1 MPIDYFRLKERRF
14 PEVRQSYREKDTMFY
29 ALALGA
35 GQQPTHSRM
44 LRWVYE
50 KELEALP
57 TMAVVLAHPGFWLK
71 EPDSGVDWRHV
82 LHGEQRLRV
91 HAPLATSG
99 EVIGT
104 TCVKALID
112 KGEGKGAVVVTERT
126 LRDAGSGGLLA
137 SIEQMTFCRADGG
150 FAQGGRQPSDA
161 PLSALVRCPPGSPT
175 SSHTFIT
182 RPDSALL
189 YRLCADLNPLHAD
202 PEIARQAGFE
212 QPILHGLATYGI
224 AGMALLAS
232 VGDFKASRLRRL
244 DARFTAPVFPGD
256 TLRTDIWQCEGGV
269 LSFRVT
275 ATERNVMV
283 LDCGMA
289 ELDVA

>member
-150 FAQGGRQPSDA
+150 FAQGGRQT
-161 PLSALVRCPPGSPT
+161 ALT
-175 SSHTFIT
+175 
-182 RPDSALL
+182 L
-189 YRLCADLNPLHAD
+189 
-202 PEIARQAGFE
+202 
-212 QPILHGLATYGI
+212 
-224 AGMALLAS
+224 
-232 VGDFKASRLRRL
+232 SRLLPVNFSKALADHPEADGTNVDYGPSSPSGALPRTSHLGSRPGL
-244 DARFTAPVFPGD
+244 SRSIRHVRFSREASQLMARPS
-256 TLRTDIWQCEGGV
+256 RCH
-269 LSFRVT
+269 
-275 ATERNVMV
+275 
-283 LDCGMA
+283 
-289 ELDVA
+289 

>member
-1 MPIDYFRLKERRF
+1 MPIDYLHLKERHF
-14 PEVRQSYREKDTMFY
+14 PEVRQTYCEKDTMFY

-35 GQQPTHSRM
+35 GQHPTHSRM

-82 LHGEQRLRV
+82 LHGEQRLRI
-91 HAPLATSG
+91 HAPLTASG

-104 TCVKALID
+104 TRVKALID
-112 KGEGKGAVVVTERT
+112 KGEGRGAVVVTERT

-137 SIEQMTFCRADGG
+137 SIEQITFCRADGG
-150 FAQGGRQPSDA
+150 FAQAGRQPSDA
-161 PLSALVRCPPGSPT
+161 PLPALARCPAAPPT
-175 SSHTFIT
+175 ASHTFTT
-182 RPDSALL
+182 RPDAALL

-212 QPILHGLATYGI
+212 TPILHGLATYGV
-224 AGMALLAS
+224 AAMALLAA
-232 VGDFKASRLRRL
+232 VGDFKASRLRRF
-244 DARFTAPVFPGD
+244 DARFTAPVYPGD
-256 TLRTDIWQCEGGV
+256 TLRTDIWQGDGGE

-275 ATERNVMV
+275 ATERNTMV

-289 ELDVA
+289 ELEAA